1 MTQQF
6 PILPAQRVAEAL
18 GAGGLVLLNFWQAPC
33 PPCRALEPR
42 LDAFAARHPRA
53 FTGYRIDV
61 DADQATPARFDV
73 MSIPTLVLLRDGA
86 ELARLDGLIRDAD
99 LEGLLTAAV
108 DSPQKPPG
116 HDEG

>member
-1 MTQQF
+1 
-6 PILPAQRVAEAL
+6 
-18 GAGGLVLLNFWQAPC
+18 
-33 PPCRALEPR
+33 
-42 LDAFAARHPRA
+42 
-53 FTGYRIDV
+53 
-61 DADQATPARFDV
+61 